1 VPAAARSVLA
11 AALVLL
17 GVPATSAAQAW
28 PSALAPHVI
37 QVSKASGLE
46 DPGGLPDAAWIHL
59 HRGHHSAPDAVQAM
73 LRVRF
78 YLNNSSYDEV
88 AITQSGLSQIRFL
101 VHGVDVS
108 GWLPLDRDDF
118 TWNLHIDNPG
128 LNGLA
133 DGIHDISTEVQGA
146 ARPNYKPAPIFVHV
160 TRGRAV
166 SDQVPIMAGSV
177 SPSLIDAGP
186 HVQYVRA
193 ADRQWRAYPL
203 EPEVEPF
210 HELPDESDTF
220 GELMNAN
227 AEWATTAQMW
237 WEELPH
243 GLPFVRALAPKLAND
258 DHRTLRVVDLQE
270 RLPFKDGGRGI
281 GWMGGLV
288 TGQVDN
294 RGRFAFA
301 EAGGRVGYLMPDGE
315 IVTVAGW
322 RVRSDKDP
330 VWITKSMTQIRGNE
344 ELRGTWLEGAYPGE
358 AGGFRTPMDIAIDP
372 RNEYVWYVASY
383 EDHCIWRVIVDP
395 GTLIG
400 TVSVFAGDP
409 GHSRGSADGQGH
421 AARFS
426 GPTSIVFDPVADVMY
441 VADQDQHL
449 IRRISRGGAVTTL
462 FGRPDMVSAL
472 ASRGVTNRFDRT
484 QVRPRMQLG
493 VTPSQAASGVRPEL
507 YVPMTV
513 RVDSRGRLIV
523 LDLGDGFIRRI
534 DPATGVTDVLGDV
547 DSKFEEFAFGWAWLD
562 VDRWGNTGPKDGIY
576 WCKAVGANL
585 DGEPAARF
593 NEFYAWMPADGGP
606 SRFVFGDNWEPNPN
620 GWGDRESMGP
630 EHYAWLVA
638 VDPRGALLVTGMGEH
653 GISRLRAKRSSD
665 RAPAELY
672 PAYYEGQ
679 EVWWRGSSDGSV
691 PSFALKFGWD
701 GHNYLGFPDAWG
713 LAGNET
719 DQQLFDYFSAP
730 SVLRNDAPAA
740 SRWLYAV
747 RANQGPRT
755 APLAPRLTLT
765 TGGIGTGTVSTAD
778 GQIACGADCTHV
790 YTAGAVVTI
799 VATPAA
805 GSSFAGWTGA
815 ADCLDGQVTLGRGL
829 VCTAIFN
836 PGTACGY
843 TLTPVSAPHLSAGG
857 GSGTASLNTQAGCPW
872 TASATPGWLTLT
884 SAASGSGPAVLAY
897 TAPANGAA
905 SARTGSVTVNG
916 ATHVVTQDG
925 TSCQYTASPSSIAAP
940 SGGGSGP
947 VAVTT
952 TGACAWSAVS
962 GATWITFSGATSG
975 TGSGSVT
982 WIAEPNASGALRSG
996 TIVVAGVAIVV
1007 AQPTPVHRRYLA
1019 EGSTGAFFDTRL
1031 ALLNPNAGAA
1041 DATLRFQRDDGT
1053 TITHTLSVPG
1063 RTRRTVVPR
1072 DMAGLDAATFSTVV
1086 ESTQPLVVDRTM
1098 RWPTA
1103 GYGSHAETSV
1113 DGPSATWYL
1122 AEGATGG
1129 PFDLFYLLQNP
1140 NPTDVTVTVT
1150 YLRPSP
1156 QPPIEKAYLVR
1167 AGSRANIYVDR
1178 EEFPAGSGAR
1188 LLEAT
1193 DVSARLVAT
1202 QPIVVERAMYLS
1214 RPDQAFAAGHSS
1226 AGVTAPATSW
1236 YLAEGAT
1243 GGFFDLFI
1251 LIANPGSTA
1260 AVVEARYL
1268 TATGRTL
1275 TKSYTVAANSR
1286 RTVYVDVEQFP
1297 GEGAAL
1303 SDAAVSTTLT
1313 STNGVPVIVERAM
1326 WWPEA
1331 NWYEAHSSPGATATS
1346 ARWALADGEV
1356 GGADATQTYILLA
1369 NTGATAGSV
1378 RVTLCFEDGSSA
1390 VRTFAVAASSRF
1402 NVDVATEFPAA
1413 AGRRFGAIVESLGA
1427 SPAPIVVERAMYTSV
1442 GGVLWSGGTN
1452 ALGTPLP

>member
-1 VPAAARSVLA
+1 MFAQSRVAASVCVAVIAAASGA
-11 AALVLL
+11 AAQ
-17 GVPATSAAQAW
+17 GW
-28 PSALAPHVI
+28 PSAFAPNVI
-37 QVSKASGLE
+37 QVSKATGLE
-46 DPGGLPDAAWIHL
+46 DTGGLADASWIHL
-59 HRGHHSAPDAVQAM
+59 HRGHYSAPEALQAS
-73 LRVRF
+73 LRLRL
-78 YLNNSSYDEV
+78 YLNNSGYDEV
-88 AITQSGLSQIRFL
+88 AITQSGLSQVRFL

-108 GWLPLDRDDF
+108 GWLSLDRDDF
-118 TWNLHIDNPG
+118 TWTLDIDNPG
-128 LNGLA
+128 LNGLT
-133 DGIHDISTEVQGA
+133 DGLHDISTEVQGA
-146 ARPNYKPAPIFVHV
+146 ARASYKPAPIFLHV
-160 TRGRAV
+160 TRGRAI
-166 SDQVPIMAGSV
+166 SDLVPIMAGSV
-177 SPSLIDAGP
+177 SPTLIDAGP

-193 ADRQWRAYPL
+193 TDRQWRAYPI
-203 EPEVEPF
+203 EPEVAPF

-220 GELMNAN
+220 GELLSAN

-243 GLPFVRALAPKLAND
+243 NLPFVRALAPKLSND
-258 DHRTLRVVDLQE
+258 DHRFLRVGDLQE

-281 GWMGGLV
+281 GWMGALI
-288 TGQVDN
+288 TGQVDA

-344 ELRGTWLEGAYPGE
+344 ELRGVWLEGAYPGE
-358 AGGFRTPMDIAIDP
+358 TGGFRTPMDIAIDP

-383 EDHCIWRVIVDP
+383 EDHCIWKVVVDP
-395 GTLIG
+395 GTLVG
-400 TVSVFAGDP
+400 TVTVFAGDP
-409 GHSRGSADGQGH
+409 GHSRGSADGQGQ

-462 FGRPDMVSAL
+462 FGRTDMVSAL
-472 ASRGVTNRFDRT
+472 ATRGVTDRFNRT
-484 QVRPRMQLG
+484 QVRPVMQLS
-493 VTPSQAASGVRPEL
+493 VSPAQAASGVKPEL

-534 DPATGVTDVLGDV
+534 DPATGVTDLLGDI

-576 WCKAVGANL
+576 WCKAVGSDL

-620 GWGDRESMGP
+620 GWGNREAMGP

-638 VDPRGALLVTGMGEH
+638 VDPRGALLVSGMGEH
-653 GISRLRAKRSSD
+653 GISRLRARRASD
-665 RAPAELY
+665 RAPDELY

-679 EVWWRGSSDGSV
+679 EAWWRGSPDGSA

-713 LAGNET
+713 LAGTET

-730 SVLRNDAPAA
+730 ATLRQDAAAA

-755 APLAPRLTLT
+755 ATLAPRLTLT
-765 TGGIGTGTVSTAD
+765 TGGTGTGTVATTD
-778 GQIACGADCTHV
+778 GQITCGTDCTHV
-790 YTAGAVVTI
+790 YTGGATVTLS
-799 VATPAA
+799 ATPSP
-805 GSSFAGWTGA
+805 GSSFAGWVGA
-815 ADCLDGQVTLGRGL
+815 GDCLDGQITLSRGL

-836 PGTACGY
+836 PGAACGY
-843 TLTPVSAPHLSAGG
+843 TLTPVSAPHVGAAG
-857 GSGTASLNTQAGCPW
+857 GSGTASLNTPVGCAW
-872 TASATPGWLTLT
+872 TATAAPAWLTLT
-884 SAASGSGPAVLAY
+884 SPASGTGPAVLAY
-897 TAPANGAA
+897 TVPANAAA
-905 SARTGSVTVNG
+905 SARTGSVAVNG
-916 ATHVVTQDG
+916 AAHVVTQDG
-925 TSCQYTASPSSIAAP
+925 TSCQYAASPSAVTAP

-947 VAVTT
+947 ITVTT
-952 TGACAWSAVS
+952 TGACTWSAVS
-962 GATWITFSGATSG
+962 GATWIAFSGATAA
-975 TGSGSVT
+975 TGNGAVT
-982 WIAEPNASGALRSG
+982 WVAEPNETGALRSG
-996 TIVVAGVAIVV
+996 TIVVAGTAIQVSQL
-1007 AQPTPVHRRYLA
+1007 APLYRRYLA

-1053 TITHTLSVPG
+1053 TITHALSVPG
-1063 RTRRTVVPR
+1063 RTRRTVLPR
-1072 DMAGLDAATFSTVV
+1072 DIAGLDAATFSTVV

-1098 RWPTA
+1098 RWPTT
-1103 GYGSHAETSV
+1103 GYGTHAETSV
-1113 DGPSATWYL
+1113 DGPSTTWYL

-1129 PFDLFYLLQNP
+1129 PFDLFYLIQNP
-1140 NPTDVTVTVT
+1140 NPTDVTVTLT

-1156 QPPIEKAYLVR
+1156 QPSIEKTYVVR
-1167 AGSRANIYVDR
+1167 AASRANIYVDR
-1178 EEFPAGSGAR
+1178 EEFPAGSGQR

-1214 RPDQAFAAGHSS
+1214 RPDQPFAAGHTS

-1251 LIANPGSTA
+1251 LIANPSSSDA
-1260 AVVEARYL
+1260 IVEARYL
-1268 TATGRTL
+1268 TANGRIL
-1275 TKSYTVAANSR
+1275 TKSYAVAASSR
-1286 RTVYVDVEQFP
+1286 RTIFVDAEQFP

-1303 SDAAVSTTLT
+1303 SDAAVSTSLT
-1313 STNGVPVIVERAM
+1313 STNAVPIIVERAM
-1326 WWPEA
+1326 WWPQG
-1331 NWYEAHSSPGATATS
+1331 NWYEAHNSPGATSTGT
-1346 ARWALADGEV
+1346 RWALADGEV
-1356 GGADATQTYILLA
+1356 GGADATQTYILIA
-1369 NTGATAGSV
+1369 NTGATAGQV

-1390 VRTFAVAASSRF
+1390 VRTFDVAASSRF
-1402 NVDVATEFPAA
+1402 NVDVASAFSAA
-1413 AGRRFGAIVESLGA
+1413 AGRRFGAVVESLGV
-1427 SPAPIVVERAMYTSV
+1427 SPAPIVVERAMYTSA
-1442 GGVLWSGGTN
+1442 GGALWSGGTN
-1452 ALGTPLP
+1452 ALGTRLQ